1 MSKKDIIS
9 DFSALKGK
17 MTFSEHVCDAS
28 KGSSGASGGYGA
40 SGSYGASSVSE
51 GFREKAN
58 KRQPDPAGD
67 EQPTRSDILKL
78 GQSVVLMDS
87 SLRGKIAAIGK
98 TVKIELE
105 DGLLIDAANG
115 EFAVTSDS
123 ELNSLKETKTKGSKA
138 GRGCGSYGSGH
149 GSGSGSGSGFGF
161 NGPSFSGKYGSSK
174 SGSHTDAFRP
184 SPNGTLTVD
193 LHIEALP
200 GGRNVPKG
208 QHLHFQLDTFRRII
222 RTNISRKGLKITF
235 IHGLG
240 DGTLKSAIRKE
251 LDEVLPLHCTYT
263 VGDPAVTIVTI
274 R

>member
-1 MSKKDIIS
+1 LSKKDIIS

-28 KGSSGASGGYGA
+28 KGGSGT
-40 SGSYGASSVSE
+40 SGSYGTSSVSE
-51 GFREKAN
+51 GSRKKAN

-67 EQPTRSDILKL
+67 GVATRSDILKV

-105 DGLLIDAANG
+105 DGLLIDAAYG

-123 ELNSLKETKTKGSKA
+123 ELNSLKETKTKGSK
-138 GRGCGSYGSGH
+138 
-149 GSGSGSGSGFGF
+149 SGSS
-161 NGPSFSGKYGSSK
+161 
-174 SGSHTDAFRP
+174 TVAFRP
-184 SPNGTLTVD
+184 APNGTLTVD

-208 QHLHFQLDTFRRII
+208 QQLHFQLDTFRRII

-235 IHGLG
+235 VHGLG

-274 R
+274 K